1 MKKINLCKGLAWWIA
16 LAATLAF
23 SFWSILPFFS
33 KTEQGTLQKTIITV
47 WNVDTFEGG
56 KGSRT
61 AFLNSVAKKMEG
73 DVYFM
78 VSSKTVEGIEYAL
91 LNGEQPDM
99 LSFGVGVQISQAVEA
114 SVWCRGKYVLFSK
127 EGEKSSPNGQNTVMS
142 RGGRN
147 EPIVAAALYGLS
159 GEISQESS
167 LQAYMDFLNGKYAY
181 LLGTQRDAQRFLS
194 RGVAVEATPLN
205 DFTDLCQ
212 YIAVMKEEN
221 RDVCER
227 FVAYLQGADVQ
238 SRLSEIGMFSP
249 YRRIYGAGELLCKAI
264 EQGELSYV
272 WSATATLSQKETLCR
287 MAEKVLLGEE
297 SCENLK
303 NFLKGSGNTFKKV
316 KSML

>member
-16 LAATLAF
+16 LVATLAF
-23 SFWSILPFFS
+23 SLWSILSFFS
-33 KTEQGTLQKTIITV
+33 KEQQESLPKTIVTV

-73 DVYFM
+73 DVFFM
-78 VSSKTVEGIEYAL
+78 VSSKTAEGVEYAL
-91 LNGEQPDM
+91 QNGNLPDI
-99 LSFGVGVQISQAVEA
+99 LSFGVGVEVPQDIEA
-114 SVWCRGKYVLFSK
+114 SVWCMGKYVLFSK
-127 EGEKSSPNGQNTVMS
+127 EGEKVSPNILNTVVS

-147 EPIVAAALYGLS
+147 EPTVAAALCGLT
-159 GEISQESS
+159 GELRQESS

-194 RGVAVEATPLN
+194 RGVSVEATPLN

-221 RDVCER
+221 REICER
-227 FVAYLQGADVQ
+227 FISYLQGEEVQ
-238 SRLSEIGMFSP
+238 GRLSEIGMLSP
-249 YRRIYGAGELLCKAI
+249 YRTIYGADEPLCKAI
-264 EQGELSYV
+264 EQGELSYA
-272 WSATATLSQKETLCR
+272 WSATATAVQKETLSR
-287 MAEKVLLGEE
+287 MAEKILRGEE

-303 NFLKGSGNTFKKV
+303 NFLKESGNTFKKV